1 MHCTA
6 WLTACPF
13 CMRGRE
19 EALAS
24 LQLSMAAPRW
34 PALQE
39 GAPTGEQGAGR
50 PGRLAS
56 WCLASRT
63 LPQSRSTW
71 RLRAPAM
78 QGDVQARGRGCDAR
92 GRDDLGPAALVF
104 RGKKVG

>member
-1 MHCTA
+1 M
-6 WLTACPF
+6 
-13 CMRGRE
+13 
-19 EALAS
+19 LAS
-24 LQLSMAAPRW
+24 SAG
-34 PALQE
+34 

-71 RLRAPAM
+71 RLGAPVM
-78 QGDVQARGRGCDAR
+78 QGDVQAQGRGCDAR